1 MPQHIS
7 PAIKSLDDALGA
19 VTELAPI
26 ARQYSKQAEDARN
39 LPPEVV
45 DAIAAAGLWGVFTP
59 ACAGGSGLIG
69 LDEAFE
75 IVRALAYADTSTA
88 WSLFICAT
96 TPAILA
102 AELPA
107 DGLAEVLADGIG
119 PMSLVFGP
127 NGRSRPAEGGLRVTG
142 RWPFAS
148 GIGYA
153 GWVMAN
159 TVLLDEDGAPKP
171 GADGLPE
178 LISVVVPTE
187 QVNIIDDWHVAGL
200 RGTGSM
206 SFTLDD
212 VFVPAR
218 HSFSFF
224 APSHLEDAKYRLPLF
239 SLLAPGFAGVAIG
252 MAEHALDEVRA
263 VLPNRV
269 GPPKFQPASEDPVIQ
284 RIVGRAQAAIRGA
297 RESTRAVFDTYVD
310 RRLRGA
316 DMSQLSVADRCELHQ
331 QVVWA
336 AETCRDAVDDLFR
349 IAGASAMYETSP
361 IQRIWRDINVLTQH
375 LYLRD
380 TQHEHAGKFA
390 LGLDVVNPTI

>member
-1 MPQHIS
+1 MPQYIS
-7 PAIKSLDDALGA
+7 PAIKTLDDALGA

-26 ARQYSKQAEDARN
+26 ARQCSQKAENARN
-39 LPPEVV
+39 LAPEVV

-59 ACAGGSGLIG
+59 AGVGGSGLIG

-75 IVRALAYADTSTA
+75 VVRALAYADTSTA

-102 AELPA
+102 AKLPA

-127 NGRSRPAEGGLRVTG
+127 NGRSRPTEGGLRVTG

-159 TVLLDEDGAPKP
+159 TVLLDDDGAPKP
-171 GADGLPE
+171 GAGGPPE

-187 QVNIIDDWHVAGL
+187 QVHIVDDWHVAGL

-218 HSFSFF
+218 RSFSFF
-224 APSHLEDAKYRLPLF
+224 APSRLDDAKYRLPLF

-252 MAEHALDEVRA
+252 MAERALDEVRA

-284 RIVGRAQAAIRGA
+284 RTVGRAQAAIRGA

-310 RRLRGA
+310 RRLRGV
-316 DMSQLSVADRCELHQ
+316 DLSELSVVDRCELHQ

-336 AETCRDAVDDLFR
+336 AETCRDAVGDLFR
-349 IAGASAMYETSP
+349 IAGASAIYETSP
-361 IQRIWRDINVLTQH
+361 IQRIWRDSNVLTQH

-380 TQHEHAGKFA
+380 TQHENAGKLA